1 VFFVIQD
8 NFGVGA
14 KGKRQISVHVLSK
27 AAGGAGKNVSDSD
40 RALAL
45 ELDARRVSTIL
56 SFRHC

>member
-1 VFFVIQD
+1 MQD

-14 KGKRQISVHVLSK
+14 KGKRQISVHVLGK
-27 AAGGAGKNVSDSD
+27 AVGGAGKNVSDSD

-45 ELDARRVSTIL
+45 ELDARRVSTIS